1 LSFDQVSGIAITSD
15 PAPATGAVTA
25 AAPAAAPQ
33 DEASPNGQA
42 PPAEGDAV
50 VSAADA
56 SLMRKILHNKL
67 IQSKNSIE
75 IVRSNPNSPLYSVK
89 SFEEL
94 HLPEELLKG
103 LYDMGFQAPSKIQE
117 TALPILLANPPQ
129 NMIAQS
135 QSGTGKTAAF
145 LLASLYR
152 VDTRLDHPQVLI
164 LSPTY
169 ELAVQ
174 TGNVAKTMAKFKS
187 DLTFVY
193 AVKGTEIARGDKVR
207 EHVIIGTPGKVMDWA
222 LKYSFFDIKRIR
234 VFVLDEADVMIDTQ
248 GHRQQS
254 IRIQKSLSPN
264 CQMMFFSATYDQQVM
279 EFADMIVPNPVI
291 IKLKREEESL
301 DNIKQ
306 YFVECPNEQAKY
318 EALANFFGTL
328 DIGQTFIFCAT
339 KKSASWLANK
349 LKKDGHAVGLIS
361 SELTVEERAAAL
373 KKFRDGEER
382 VMICTNVM
390 ARGIDVDQVTVVIN
404 YDLPLNNE
412 TKEIDFETY
421 LHRIG
426 RTGRFGKSGLAFN
439 FVDSARTYQMIL
451 LLENR
456 FGKKIEKLDAR
467 DADQIEKINQ

>member
-1 LSFDQVSGIAITSD
+1 
-15 PAPATGAVTA
+15 
-25 AAPAAAPQ
+25 
-33 DEASPNGQA
+33 
-42 PPAEGDAV
+42 
-50 VSAADA
+50 
-56 SLMRKILHNKL
+56 MRKLLHSKL
-67 IQSKNSIE
+67 VQSKNNIE

-89 SFEEL
+89 TFEEL
-94 HLPEELLKG
+94 RLPEELLKG
-103 LYDMGFQAPSKIQE
+103 LYAMGFQAPSKIQE

-145 LLASLYR
+145 LLASLFR

-174 TGNVAKTMAKFKS
+174 TGNVAKTMAKFKT

-193 AVKGTEIARGDKVR
+193 AVKGNEIARGQKIRD
-207 EHVIIGTPGKVMDWA
+207 HVIIGTPGKVNDWA
-222 LKYSFFDIKRIR
+222 LKYNFFDLKKIR

-254 IRIQKSLSPN
+254 IRIQKNLSQS
-264 CQMMFFSATYDQQVM
+264 CQMMFFSATYDEPVM

-301 DNIKQ
+301 DTIKQ
-306 YFVECPNEQAKY
+306 YFVVCHNEQAKY

-339 KKSASWLANK
+339 KKSASWLADK
-349 LKKDGHAVGLIS
+349 LRKDGFAVGLIS
-361 SELTVEERAAAL
+361 SDLTVEERAAAL
-373 KKFRDGEER
+373 EKFRDGKER
-382 VMICTNVM
+382 VMICTNLM

-404 YDLPLNNE
+404 YDLPLNND
-412 TKEIDFETY
+412 TKEIDYETY

-426 RTGRFGKSGLAFN
+426 RTGRFGKSGLAVN
-439 FVDSARTYQMIL
+439 FVDSQRTFEMIG
-451 LLENR
+451 LLER
-456 FGKKIEKLDAR
+456 HFGNKIEKLDAQ
-467 DADQIEKINQ
+467 DLDEIEKINQ